1 MNIKP
6 LHDNVIIKPKK
17 AEEITRAGIV
27 LPETMDKG
35 KSERGEVIAVGPGKL
50 NEAGVRLPMSV
61 KIGDKVIFKKYS
73 TEEFMDEKKEEYL
86 IVSDNDIL
94 AIL

>member
-17 AEEITRAGIV
+17 AEEVTSAGIV

-35 KSERGEVIAVGPGKL
+35 KSEQGEVIAVGPGKI
-50 NEAGVRLPMSV
+50 NEAGTPLPMSV
-61 KIGDKVIFKKYS
+61 KIGDKVVFKKYS
-73 TEEFMDEKKEEYL
+73 AEEFIDDKKEEYL
-86 IVSDNDIL
+86 IISNNDIL
-94 AIL
+94 AVL